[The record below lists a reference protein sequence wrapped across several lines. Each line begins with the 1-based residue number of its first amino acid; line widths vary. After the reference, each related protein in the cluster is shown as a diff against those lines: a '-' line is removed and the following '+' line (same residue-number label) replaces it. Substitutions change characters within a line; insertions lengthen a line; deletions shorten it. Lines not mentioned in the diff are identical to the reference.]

1 MPRTALSSADVGDF
15 CENMALM
22 QAVGVPLD
30 EAVHMLAESYEDDA
44 TVHDVF
50 RTVYLRLAAGSSL
63 ADAMEAAEEFPNY
76 AVAMVRNGERTGHLE
91 STLRSLSRYYDEQ
104 ARLFARIRTS
114 VAYPCALL
122 CVMSVILAFTVIGIM
137 PVFMDVYEDMAG
149 GLSAASVG
157 FVQVGIVIGWAAL
170 IVTLVLTLIALWC
183 YFSSRT
189 EAGRERLLMIA
200 RKLPRLRS
208 ALYKVALSRFVSA
221 LAVYTASG
229 SHADDAMRSA
239 VEGVDDVALKARVLP
254 AYEAMVQPIRPLG
267 LVQALTQFEVL
278 DELHGRMLSF
288 GMRSGSIDDVLA
300 KAAADLFDEGIEG
313 LDSAIDMVEPVLIAL
328 LTIAV
333 GCTLVAVMLPL
344 VGILGSIG

>member
-22 QAVGVPLD
+22 QAVGIPLD
-30 EAVHMLAESYEDDA
+30 EAAHMLAESYGDDA
-44 TVHDVF
+44 AVRDVF
-50 RTVYLRLAAGSSL
+50 DAVYLRLAAGVSL
-63 ADAMEAAEEFPNY
+63 ADAMESAEEFPAY
-76 AVAMVRNGERTGHLE
+76 AIAMVRNGEQTGHLE
-91 STLRSLSRYYDEQ
+91 NTLRSLARYYDEQ
-104 ARLFARIRTS
+104 ARLFTRIRTS

-137 PVFMDVYEDMAG
+137 PVFMDVYEGMAG

-157 FVQVGIVIGWAAL
+157 FVQVGMVIGWVAL
-170 IVTLVLTLIALWC
+170 IVTLVLTLIALWG
-183 YFSSRT
+183 YFSSRS
-189 EAGRERLLMIA
+189 EAGRERLLHIA
-200 RKLPRLRS
+200 QKFPLLRG

-239 VEGVDDVALKARVLP
+239 VEGVDDAALRERVMP
-254 AYEAMVQPIRPLG
+254 AYQAMVQPIRPLG

-278 DELHGRMLSF
+278 DELHARMLSF

-300 KAAADLFDEGIEG
+300 KSAEDLFDEGIDG
-313 LDSAIDMVEPVLIAL
+313 LDGAIDMVEPALIAL
-328 LTIAV
+328 LTLAV

-344 VGILGSIG
+344 VGIFGSIA